1 MSIEARLKKDG
12 KKESKKGDY
21 IKEDIMIK
29 TISFQQRDSFC
40 GPSSLKIV
48 LHFFGIHKTE
58 KQIANAV
65 KAKHLGVE
73 APDIVRLAKR
83 WGLKAKIKDHA
94 ELKDLSRW
102 VKKKGIPII
111 VEWFLDDDG
120 HFSVVVDIDRENVY
134 LQDPDLGHIREMPKD
149 VFLRVWFT
157 YPTKYLK
164 KESDIVLR
172 RMLIIHP

>member
-1 MSIEARLKKDG
+1 
-12 KKESKKGDY
+12 
-21 IKEDIMIK
+21 MID
-29 TISFQQRDSFC
+29 TISFQQRDRLC
-40 GPSSLKIV
+40 GPASLKIV
-48 LHFFGIHKTE
+48 LHYFGIKKTE

-73 APDIVRLAKR
+73 ASDLIKIAKK
-83 WGLKAKIKDHA
+83 WGLRGKIKDHA

-134 LQDPDLGHIREMPKD
+134 LQDPDLGHVRAMRRDI
-149 VFLRVWFT
+149 FLKVWFT
-157 YPTKYLK
+157 FPTKYMK
-164 KESDIVLR
+164 RESDLVLR
-172 RMLIIHP
+172 RMLVIKQ